1 MYLTLK
7 RAAGGKKR
15 GGGGGGVTSG
25 LGVERENARVWHGV
39 GGWGGGKSQV
49 TSIETG
55 LGKPWEGGGG
65 DWRQQGDHNRS
76 PAGHRH
82 WSSVITATAVDAS
95 RVCLANCKFLVLYH
109 KHARIVASYK
119 ELYRMMEQSFCGH
132 VVMFLLWGAS

>member
-15 GGGGGGVTSG
+15 GGGGGVTSG
-25 LGVERENARVWHGV
+25 LGVERKNARVWHGV

-65 DWRQQGDHNRS
+65 GGLAAARGSQSVPSRPPSLELSYNSH
-76 PAGHRH
+76 
-82 WSSVITATAVDAS
+82 SS
-95 RVCLANCKFLVLYH
+95 
-109 KHARIVASYK
+109 
-119 ELYRMMEQSFCGH
+119 
-132 VVMFLLWGAS
+132 